1 MLFSRVSRDRVI
13 LSIAGVLAAA
23 GLAAC
28 GGDSSS
34 GGGGGPYGAPSDRG
48 SVATPQAKAP
58 ATSGTVSARATVSA
72 AADGSLAFN
81 TDSLAA
87 KAGEVTVV
95 MDNPSSSG
103 MPHGIAIS
111 GNGVDETGKIVQA
124 GSSSTLKVKLAK
136 GMYVFFCPVPGHEE
150 AGMKGT
156 LTVE

>member
-1 MLFSRVSRDRVI
+1 MLFRIVSRDRLI

-28 GGDSSS
+28 GGNSYT
-34 GGGGGPYGAPSDRG
+34 PPAERG
-48 SVATPQAKAP
+48 SVATPEAKAP
-58 ATSGTVSARATVSA
+58 ASSGSVGARATVSA

-81 TDSLAA
+81 TTSIEA

-103 MPHGIAIS
+103 IDHGIAIS
-111 GNGVDETGKIVQA
+111 GNGVDQDGKVVQPGA
-124 GSSSTLKVKLAK
+124 SSTIKVKLRP
-136 GMYVFFCPVPGHEE
+136 GTYVFFCPVPGHEE

-156 LTVE
+156 LTVR

>member
-1 MLFSRVSRDRVI
+1 MLFSRISRDRVI

-34 GGGGGPYGAPSDRG
+34 GGGGPYAAPSDRG
-48 SVATPQAKAP
+48 SATPQAKAP
-58 ATSGTVSARATVSA
+58 ATSGTISNRATVSA

-81 TDSLAA
+81 TDSLEA

-95 MDNPSSSG
+95 MENPSSSG

-111 GNGVDETGKIVQA
+111 GNGVDDTGKVVQA
-124 GSSSTLKVKLAK
+124 GSSSTLKLKLAK

-156 LTVE
+156 LTVR

>member
-1 MLFSRVSRDRVI
+1 MLFRIVSRDRLI
-13 LSIAGVLAAA
+13 LSIAGVLAAT

-28 GGDSSS
+28 GGSSYS
-34 GGGGGPYGAPSDRG
+34 APTDRG

-58 ATSGTVSARATVSA
+58 AASGSVGARATVSA
-72 AADGSLAFN
+72 AADGELAFN
-81 TDSLAA
+81 TTSLEA

-103 MPHGIAIS
+103 VDHGIAVS
-111 GNGVDETGKIVQA
+111 GKGVDQVGKVVHPGA
-124 GSSSTLKVKLAK
+124 SSTLKVNLRP

-156 LTVE
+156 LTVR